1 MKQVQLEEASQVPD
15 SKSITAKSQARDLT
29 QNPIKYKSQIQITTI
44 VPNPKKL
51 NLLSPQE
58 IIGRICKT
66 LQLPLRRR
74 YLIIRLRNKET
85 KD

>member
-44 VPNPKKL
+44 VLNPKKL
-51 NLLSPQE
+51 NPLSPQE
-58 IIGRICKT
+58 ITGRICKT
-66 LQLPLRRR
+66 LQLLLRRR
-74 YLIIRLRNKET
+74 YQITR
-85 KD
+85 